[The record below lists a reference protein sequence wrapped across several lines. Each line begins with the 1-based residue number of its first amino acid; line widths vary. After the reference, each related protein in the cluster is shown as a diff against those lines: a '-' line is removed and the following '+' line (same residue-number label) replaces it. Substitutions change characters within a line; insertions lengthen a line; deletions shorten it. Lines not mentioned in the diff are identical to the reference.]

1 MKKNFLL
8 VAAIASVLGFASC
21 NGDEIARLQNS
32 VDSLKN
38 ENDMLAKQNDEE
50 MQTITE
56 VMDNFSVIREQQLG
70 LSQEAESSEGVTE
83 DKKQKIQDNFKLIQ
97 DKFQANAAKLD
108 SLESALASNK
118 KKYAALAGTIS
129 SLKKQLTASKAEIAN
144 LQKQLEDKNIE
155 IQQLQESHNAQ
166 VAQMTAAKATADS
179 INAATIKA
187 QDIAAHTVY
196 YVIDTKS
203 NLKAKGIK
211 GSAGQLK
218 KGDIKESMCKKV
230 DYREFEGNNGINFK
244 KEPVL
249 YSYHTP
255 GTYSIKKNADKTYT
269 FTITN
274 PDKFWNTKTMVLV
287 GERK

>member
-21 NGDEIARLQNS
+21 NGDEIERLQNS

-38 ENDMLAKQNDEE
+38 ENDMLQKQNGEE
-50 MQTITE
+50 LQTIQE
-56 VMDNFSVIREQQLG
+56 VMDNFSIIREQQLG

-83 DKKQKIQDNFKLIQ
+83 DKKQKIQENFKLIQ
-97 DKFQANAAKLD
+97 DKFLANQSKLD
-108 SLESALASNK
+108 SLESALQSNK
-118 KKYAALAGTIS
+118 KKYAQLAGTIS
-129 SLKKQLTASKAEIAN
+129 SLKKQLTASKAEIEN

-155 IQQLQESHNAQ
+155 IEQMKEAHNNQ
-166 VAQMTAAKATADS
+166 VAQMAAAKATADS

-196 YVIDTKS
+196 YLIDSKS

-211 GSAGQLK
+211 GAAGTLK
-218 KGDIKESMCKKV
+218 KGEIKDSYCTKI
-230 DYREFEGNNGINFK
+230 DYREFEGNNGIQFK

-249 YSYHTP
+249 FSYHTP

-274 PDKFWNTKTMVLV
+274 PDKFWNTKTMVLC
-287 GERK
+287 GEKN